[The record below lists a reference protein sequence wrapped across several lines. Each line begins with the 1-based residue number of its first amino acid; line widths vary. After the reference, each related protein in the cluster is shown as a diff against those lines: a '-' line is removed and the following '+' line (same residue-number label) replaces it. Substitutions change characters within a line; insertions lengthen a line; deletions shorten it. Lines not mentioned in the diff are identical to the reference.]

1 MIYSKYV
8 HNLCVLALTAG
19 LDGSEPISIEG
30 ENPLDLLTNTRIKY
44 TFQIL
49 TSSARFAKCG
59 IVLAMYRPPKP
70 TAAIPSPA
78 KIMDELMVVNII

>member
-30 ENPLDLLTNTRIKY
+30 ENPLDL
-44 TFQIL
+44 L

>member
-1 MIYSKYV
+1 MYI
-8 HNLCVLALTAG
+8 LCVLALTAG
-19 LDGSEPISIEG
+19 VGVDGSEPISIEW
-30 ENPLDLLTNTRIKY
+30 ENPLDLLTNTPYALSTKY
-44 TFQIL
+44 TLHAL

-78 KIMDELMVVNII
+78 RIMDELMAVNFI